1 MRLQKSSLIALYA
14 VLELASAPER
24 QMATAEIAEK
34 YGVSGHHL
42 AKVMRTLVRAG
53 LIQSVR
59 GAGGGYRFAAN
70 AARTTLFDVIA
81 LFESLEPEI
90 EPALAKAVRATPI
103 GAAVQA
109 ISVETDEL
117 ALATFKSVT
126 LKSLLRFAPQ
136 IDPNPA

>member
-14 VLELASAPER
+14 VLELASAPGR

-34 YGVSGHHL
+34 YGISGHHL

-53 LIQSVR
+53 LVQSVR

-70 AARTTLFDVIA
+70 AARTTLFDVIV

-90 EPALAKAVRATPI
+90 DPSLAQAVHETPV
-103 GAAVQA
+103 GAALQA
-109 ISVETDEL
+109 VSVETDEL
-117 ALATFKSVT
+117 ALATFKSIT
-126 LKSLLRFAPQ
+126 LKSLLRYAPEVS
-136 IDPNPA
+136 AA